1 MLTHVLDAAQERAL
15 VDLRE
20 LLREADAALISS
32 EAGQEA
38 RQTLA
43 AAVRQ
48 LDELFL
54 LVVVGE
60 FNAGKSALINAL
72 LGERLLEE
80 GVTPTT
86 AGIHLLEYGEAG
98 EEPPAHERR
107 GADDVLVRIRV
118 PAPILR
124 QVRIVDTPG
133 TNALERRHEA
143 ITTEFVPRADLVLFV
158 TSADRPFSESERQF
172 LERIRQWGKKI
183 VLLVNKADLLAG
195 DSERE
200 TVRTYITEQSRKLLE
215 LEPEVL
221 FVAARPA
228 QEARKSGDA
237 EALDRSGLPALER
250 YLEQTLDQAE
260 RVRLKLASPL
270 GVAGALLGEQR
281 HAAGARLDLL
291 ADDLATVADI
301 ERQLDAYGQDLERE
315 FGLRLA
321 EIDNVLH
328 TLQQRGSDFFDA
340 RVRVARMFEL
350 MRHEQLQLNFEREV
364 VAEAPQQ
371 IESKVDA
378 IIDWLVESDLNQWQG
393 VMQHV
398 SRRRSAHADRMVG
411 EVSGRFESNRTD
423 LLETVGRAARG
434 TLARYDREHEARRMA
449 EGVQRAVA
457 GTTLMEV
464 GAVGLGATVAL
475 VATSTAV
482 DLTGLVAA
490 GLMAALGLVILP
502 YRRRRAKREL
512 RERIAELRSELLST
526 LRQQFTAEAER
537 GRRRIRDTI
546 APYTRFVRTERE
558 RLETVRD
565 QLDELDRRRT
575 AMLDR
580 IEALGR

>member
-1 MLTHVLDAAQERAL
+1 
-15 VDLRE
+15 
-20 LLREADAALISS
+20 
-32 EAGQEA
+32 
-38 RQTLA
+38 
-43 AAVRQ
+43 
-48 LDELFL
+48 
-54 LVVVGE
+54 VVVGE

-86 AGIHLLEYGEAG
+86 AGIHVLEHGEPGAG
-98 EEPPAHERR
+98 AAEGERG
-107 GADDVLVRIRV
+107 GADGAPVRIRV

-133 TNALERRHEA
+133 TNALQRRHEA
-143 ITTEFVPRADLVLFV
+143 ITTEFIPRADLVLFV

-172 LERIRQWGKKI
+172 LERIREWGKKI

-195 DSERE
+195 APERE
-200 TVRTYITEQSRKLLE
+200 TVRSYITEQSRALLQ

-228 QEARKSGDA
+228 IEARGSGDA
-237 EALDRSGLPALER
+237 EALERSGLPELER
-250 YLEQTLDQAE
+250 FLEQTLDQTE

-270 GVAGALLGEQR
+270 GVAGALLAEQR
-281 HAAGARLDLL
+281 RAARARLDLL

-301 ERQLDAYGQDLERE
+301 ERQLDAYGEDLERE
-315 FGLRLA
+315 FGLRLV
-321 EIDNVLH
+321 EIDNVLYE
-328 TLQQRGSDFFDA
+328 LEQRGGDFFDE
-340 RVRVARMFEL
+340 RVRVTRLLEL
-350 MRHEQLQLNFEREV
+350 MRHEQLRLDFEREV
-364 VAEAPQQ
+364 VAQAPQQ

-398 SRRRSAHADRMVG
+398 NRRRSVHAERVVG
-411 EVSGRFESNRTD
+411 EVSGRFESNRAD

-434 TLARYDREHEARRMA
+434 TLARYDREQEARRMA

-475 VATSTAV
+475 VASSTAV

-490 GLMAALGLVILP
+490 SVMAALGLVILP
-502 YRRRRAKREL
+502 FRRRRARHEL
-512 RERIAELRSELLST
+512 RQRITELRSELLGT

-558 RLETVRD
+558 RLEAVRD
-565 QLDELDRRRT
+565 LLDDLEQRRA
-575 AMLDR
+575 AMLAA
-580 IEALGR
+580 IESLGR